1 MKMQRGRFLLH
12 LMQEEPTPLHLG
24 RGFEMIKVIIVD
36 DQSLIR
42 EGLTMMLS
50 LYDNI
55 SIVGEATNGVEA
67 IDMVDRL
74 EVDLILMD
82 IRMPIMDGVEATKII
97 KENHSQIK
105 VLILTTFNEDEY
117 IFEGLKNGADGYL
130 LKDISSEELVKAI
143 ETVYKGNI
151 LLQPDVAKKMI
162 KAMDLTVNPK
172 NNMKNNILKELTK
185 KEQEIALLIGE
196 GKSNKEIAAILYIAE
211 GTVKNHITKILDK
224 LDLRDR
230 TQVALLINF

>member
-1 MKMQRGRFLLH
+1 
-12 LMQEEPTPLHLG
+12 
-24 RGFEMIKVIIVD
+24 MIKVLIVD

-50 LYDNI
+50 LYDTI
-55 SIVGEATNGVEA
+55 SIVGEAINGKDA
-67 IDMVDRL
+67 L
-74 EVDLILMD
+74 EILKNKEVHLILMD
-82 IRMPIMDGVEATKII
+82 IRMPIMDGVEATRII
-97 KENHSQIK
+97 KEKYPHIK

-130 LKDISSEELVKAI
+130 LKDIGSEELVKAI
-143 ETVYKGNI
+143 ETVYKGNV

-162 KAMDLTVNPK
+162 SSLSRESLKEYSNKDK
-172 NNMKNNILKELTK
+172 LKELTK
-185 KEQEIALLIGE
+185 KEYEIALLIGD
-196 GKSNKEIAAILYIAE
+196 GKSNKEISETLFITE

-230 TQVALLINF
+230 TQLAVLINE

>member
-1 MKMQRGRFLLH
+1 
-12 LMQEEPTPLHLG
+12 
-24 RGFEMIKVIIVD
+24 MIRVLIVD

-42 EGLTMMLS
+42 EGLSMMLG
-50 LYDNI
+50 LYSNI
-55 SIVGEATNGVEA
+55 SIVEEVNNGKQA
-67 IDMVDRL
+67 IDILEKV

-97 KENHSQIK
+97 KNKYPNIK

-143 ETVYKGNI
+143 ETVYEGNI
-151 LLQPDVAKKMI
+151 LLQPEVAKKMI
-162 KAMDLTVNPK
+162 GSIGK
-172 NNMKNNILKELTK
+172 NNNQSINEKEDIFKELTK
-185 KEQEIALLIGE
+185 KEYEIALLIGE
-196 GKSNKEIAAILYIAE
+196 GKSNKEISSILFITE

-230 TQVALLINF
+230 TQLAILIKN